1 MLLISC
7 EREKMKNWHM
17 VVIGVLLII
26 FAQTM
31 WYLTGKGI
39 I

>member
-1 MLLISC
+1 MRL
-7 EREKMKNWHM
+7 KNWHM
-17 VVIGVLLII
+17 VLFGIALFM
-26 FAQTM
+26 FAQLM

>member
-1 MLLISC
+1 
-7 EREKMKNWHM
+7 MKNWQALA
-17 VVIGVLLII
+17 ILIALLVT
-26 FAQTM
+26 AQLV